1 MSIDDV
7 DAAASTKG
15 NGHPWPV
22 GRLRRGRAWRLR
34 SAAEWMKGSYLC
46 GNNATTGA
54 SAQAGAVNPERQT
67 QSAAKLCRAPPI
79 VALMASRT
87 CGVLGIEGCRWHSE
101 RTACPPEH
109 YDAFDCS
116 ALIGQPSG
124 RSRHQP
130 TAAEGSSCRVLLAAV
145 VASLPHDD
153 PSQSMAMR
161 RQMGRAHGRA
171 R

>member
-54 SAQAGAVNPERQT
+54 SAQAGAGISRPQRNGAWAQCSGGRFMPCPARGSRGE
-67 QSAAKLCRAPPI
+67 SAA
-79 VALMASRT
+79 
-87 CGVLGIEGCRWHSE
+87 
-101 RTACPPEH
+101 
-109 YDAFDCS
+109 
-116 ALIGQPSG
+116 
-124 RSRHQP
+124 
-130 TAAEGSSCRVLLAAV
+130 
-145 VASLPHDD
+145 
-153 PSQSMAMR
+153 
-161 RQMGRAHGRA
+161 
-171 R
+171 